1 MTSPATIDHTAE
13 LERKIDYLTDQI
25 ALLAEEATARRQ
37 SRATLA
43 ELQADLTPIAM
54 RAIEQSAAALDG
66 AQIDPVDLF
75 HLAIRVANNAKL
87 IESMMVQLES
97 MNELIE
103 EVTPIIGLGVELA
116 ITKVGEL
123 DERGYFEFATAGLGI
138 ADRIVTNFTKEDVE
152 ALGENIVQM
161 LGLVKDVTQPEMLAV
176 ADRLLDAVQRQASAE
191 ELEPEKPPSLIALAW
206 KVRDPE
212 IRRGMAR
219 ALNTLK
225 AVSAT
230 AAPSPDATVNTT
242 ETRTSTGDTTGGA

>member
-1 MTSPATIDHTAE
+1 MTSPAAIDHTAE

-116 ITKVGEL
+116 ITKAGEL
-123 DERGYFEFATAGLGI
+123 DERGYFEFATAGLGV

-161 LGLVKDVTQPEMLAV
+161 LGLVKDVSQ
-176 ADRLLDAVQRQASAE
+176 
-191 ELEPEKPPSLIALAW
+191 PEKPPSLIALAW
-206 KVRDPE
+206 KIRDPE

-219 ALNTLK
+219 ALNILK

-230 AAPSPDATVNTT
+230 AAPSADATVNTT
-242 ETRTSTGDTTGGA
+242 GKRTPTGDTTGGA